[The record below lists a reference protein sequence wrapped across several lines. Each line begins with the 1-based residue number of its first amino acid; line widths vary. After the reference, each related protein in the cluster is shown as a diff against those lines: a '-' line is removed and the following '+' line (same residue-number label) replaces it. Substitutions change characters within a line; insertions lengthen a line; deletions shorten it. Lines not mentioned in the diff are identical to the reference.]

1 MQPIEEEHSTAAA
14 FDIAIFDRLASD
26 ADNIICIEWEPLSPC
41 ISGLKKMSDML
52 RLSAPHYSCL
62 MEYYAGVYSNAK
74 LCAEGAYL
82 DDDRTMVI
90 NLVRKTSTIDIL

>member
-14 FDIAIFDRLASD
+14 FDIAIFDGLASD

-62 MEYYAGVYSNAK
+62 MEYYAGV
-74 LCAEGAYL
+74 
-82 DDDRTMVI
+82 
-90 NLVRKTSTIDIL
+90 